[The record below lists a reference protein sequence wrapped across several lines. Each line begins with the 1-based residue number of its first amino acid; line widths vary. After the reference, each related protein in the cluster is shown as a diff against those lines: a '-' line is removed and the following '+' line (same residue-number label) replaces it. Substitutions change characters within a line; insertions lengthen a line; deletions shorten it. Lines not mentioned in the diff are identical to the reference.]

1 MTNSLNVKTVF
12 NSMSPE
18 KQAITQYAINVALTG
33 EDTQK
38 LNIKPVY
45 DSMTSDEKLVLSYL
59 GFHALKENSQL
70 AHAGV
75 KGMKWGVRKSA
86 KSTTSS
92 KSTPK
97 ATKPQKEKAKDL
109 SDTELRARINR
120 LQMEQQYKQMTNS
133 QKSAGQ
139 KFVTDV
145 LQTAAKTAATQLA
158 TKAITSAASTAF
170 SQAAASA
177 PAGSAS
183 ASFYGSMASN
193 GKKK

>member
-1 MTNSLNVKTVF
+1 
-12 NSMSPE
+12 MSPE
-18 KQAITQYAINVALTG
+18 KKLITEYAVNVALTG
-33 EDTQK
+33 EDSQK
-38 LNIKPVY
+38 LSIKPVY
-45 DSMTSDEKLVLSYL
+45 DKMTDDEKLVLAYL
-59 GFHALKENSQL
+59 GFHALKAEPQL
-70 AHAGV
+70 AHYGV
-75 KGMKWGVRKSA
+75 KGQKWGVIRKKLS
-86 KSTTSS
+86 SGRSSS

-97 ATKPQKEKAKDL
+97 AAKPQKEKAKDL